1 MAKMKMKT
9 VRIIALR
16 QDRKRLLEH
25 LQDSALVQLT
35 KSETSREG
43 FKRVNVSSQMQVFER
58 NVELTKQALKI
69 LDNASP
75 EKAGMLASF
84 KGRREIDP
92 DEIGEIAAQAK
103 GVIEACTKITE
114 LDKLCADNAA
124 EQIRIKTQLA
134 QLESWQN
141 LDIPLNT
148 GDTRSTAVFI
158 GSLPEQYTEQRLKE
172 ALAAE
177 NPKLEFE
184 TEIQYSEANLTNVVL
199 FAPKSQKA
207 MAEEALR
214 ALGFAR
220 PMSPTHKTPKVK
232 AERLREKSSE
242 LNEQTKKAKEEIA
255 GYAEMREQIK
265 CTQDYF
271 SFRADKYNVINHLDH
286 SKHVFII
293 EGYVPEED
301 CEKLE
306 TLCTRV
312 ATCAVSFGDAGDDA
326 PVKLKNSRF
335 AEPAQGILTM
345 YSSPGV
351 TDIDPTP
358 VLAFFF
364 YFFFGMMFSDAGY
377 GLLMVL
383 ATGLMIKLFKPDK
396 KMRNN
401 LKLFQYCGVSTTL
414 WGLVFGSIFGDAP
427 AALYNMFTGSKVVM
441 AHSISNLGDPTPAL
455 LTWPTI
461 DPQKDALTLMIIS
474 IAFGLIHI
482 LVGMGC
488 KFIVCIRQ
496 KDYAG
501 AFFDTGLW
509 MLMLIGFAVLAAGLI
524 TTPVLVTVGA
534 VIAIACAVGLVL
546 TQGRGKKGVAGK
558 IIGGL
563 ASLYDITS
571 YISDLLSYSRLLALG
586 LTTGVM
592 AQVFN
597 MLATMMGTNVLGIV
611 FMIVIFLIGHAIN
624 IGLNALGAY
633 VHTMRLQYVEMFSK
647 FYEGGGKEFT
657 PFSLNSKY
665 IKIQEDK

>member
-1 MAKMKMKT
+1 MKT

-25 LQDSALVQLT
+25 LQDSGLVQVT
-35 KSETSREG
+35 KSEKSREG
-43 FKRVNVSSQMQVFER
+43 FRRVNMTSQMQVFER
-58 NVELTKQALKI
+58 NVDLTENALKT
-69 LDNASP
+69 LNDVSP
-75 EKAGMLASF
+75 EKTSMLDSF
-84 KGRREIDP
+84 KGRRVVDP
-92 DEIGEIAAQAK
+92 DDIGELASNANR
-103 GVIEACTKITE
+103 VIEVCTRIVQ
-114 LDKLCADNAA
+114 LDKERSDNAA
-124 EQIRIKTQLA
+124 EQLRIKTQLA
-134 QLESWQN
+134 QLEAWQK
-141 LDIPLNT
+141 LDIPLNST
-148 GDTRSTAVFI
+148 GTKSTAVFI
-158 GSLPEQYTEQRLKE
+158 GTLPEVYSEQQLKE
-172 ALAAE
+172 ALAKE
-177 NPKLEFE
+177 NPALEFAF
-184 TEIQYSEANLTNVVL
+184 EIIHTEANSTNIVVISP
-199 FAPKSQKA
+199 ASQKT
-207 MAEEALR
+207 MAEDALR
-214 ALGFAR
+214 TLGFAR
-220 PMSPTHKTPKVK
+220 PMSPTHKIPKEK
-232 AERLREKSSE
+232 AERLHKETDRLKSE
-242 LNEQTKKAKEEIA
+242 NEAAKKEIES
-255 GYAEMREQIK
+255 YADMREQIK
-265 CTQDYF
+265 ATQDYF
-271 SFRADKYNVINHLDH
+271 RIRADKYNVINHLDH
-286 SKHVFII
+286 SKHVFVI

-306 TLCTRV
+306 TLCNRV
-312 ATCAVSFGDAGDDA
+312 ATCTVEFADAGDDA
-326 PVKLKNSRF
+326 PVKLKNNKF

-345 YSSPGV
+345 YSSPGK

-358 VLAFFF
+358 LLAFFF

-377 GLLMVL
+377 GILMVI
-383 ATGLMIKLFKPDK
+383 ATGLMIKIFKPDK

-401 LKLFQYCGVSTTL
+401 LKLFQYCGISTTI
-414 WGLVFGSIFGDAP
+414 WGLVFGSFFGDAP
-427 AALYNMFTGSKVVM
+427 AAIYNMFTGSDVVM
-441 AHSISNLGDPTPAL
+441 AHSVSNMSDPTKAIMPM
-455 LTWPTI
+455 PVI

-488 KFIVCIRQ
+488 KFVVCWKQ

-546 TQGRGKKGVAGK
+546 TQGRGKKGIVGK
-558 IIGGL
+558 AIGGV

-597 MLATMMGTNVLGIV
+597 MLSTMMGTSVLGIV
-611 FMIVIFLIGHAIN
+611 FMILIFIVGHLIN

-647 FYEGGGKEFT
+647 FYEGGGKEFE

>member
-1 MAKMKMKT
+1 MKT

-35 KSETSREG
+35 KAEKSRDG
-43 FKRVNVSSQMQVFER
+43 FRRVNVTPQMQVFER
-58 NVELTKQALKI
+58 NVDLTQQALKI
-69 LDNASP
+69 LDSVKP
-75 EKAGMLASF
+75 EKTSMLDSF

-92 DEIGEIAAQAK
+92 DEIGEIAKDAK
-103 GVIEACTKITE
+103 EVIEICSNITE
-114 LDKLCADNAA
+114 LDKQCSDNAA

-134 QLESWQN
+134 QLESWQK

-148 GDTRSTAVFI
+148 TGTKSTAVFI
-158 GSLPEQYTEQRLKE
+158 GSLPEQYSEQRLKE
-172 ALAAE
+172 ALAKE
-177 NPKLEFE
+177 NPKLEFAV
-184 TEIQYSEANLTNVVL
+184 EIQYSEAAVTNVVV
-199 FAPKSQKA
+199 FTPQSQKT

-220 PMSPTHKTPKVK
+220 PMSPTHKIPKKK
-232 AERLREKSSE
+232 AERLRQKSEELRKSTEKAE
-242 LNEQTKKAKEEIA
+242 EEIA
-255 GYAEMREQIK
+255 SYADARDKIK
-265 CTQDYF
+265 VTQDYF
-271 SFRADKYNVINHLDH
+271 RLRSDKYNVINHLDH
-286 SKHVFII
+286 SKHVFVI

-306 TLCTRV
+306 ALCTRV
-312 ATCAVSFGDAGDDA
+312 ATCTVEFGEAGDDA
-326 PVKLKNSRF
+326 PVKLKNNKF

-345 YSSPGV
+345 YAAPGKS
-351 TDIDPTP
+351 DLDPTP
-358 VLAFFF
+358 ILAFFF

-377 GLLMVL
+377 GILMVI
-383 ATGLMIKLFKPDK
+383 ATGLMIKIFKPDK
-396 KMRNN
+396 KMYNN
-401 LKLFQYCGVSTTL
+401 LKLFQYCGVSTTI
-414 WGLVFGSIFGDAP
+414 WGLVFGSFFGDAP
-427 AALYNMFTGSKVVM
+427 AAIANMFTGTERVM
-441 AHSISNLGDPTPAL
+441 AHSISNMGDPTPAL
-455 LTWPTI
+455 MPWPTI

-474 IAFGLIHI
+474 IAFGLVHI

-488 KFIVCIRQ
+488 KFVVCLRQ
-496 KDYAG
+496 KDYGG

-509 MLMLIGFAVLAAGLI
+509 MLLLIGFAVLAAGMV
-524 TTPVLVTVGA
+524 TTPVLITVGA
-534 VIAIACAVGLVL
+534 VIALACAVGLVL
-546 TQGRGKKGVAGK
+546 TQGRGKKGIVGK
-558 IIGGL
+558 AIGGL
-563 ASLYDITS
+563 ASLYDITG

-611 FMIVIFLIGHAIN
+611 FMVVIFIVGHLVN

-647 FYEGGGKEFT
+647 FYEGGGKEFE
-657 PFSLNSKY
+657 PFSLNTKY

>member
-1 MAKMKMKT
+1 MKT

-35 KSETSREG
+35 KAEKSRDG
-43 FKRVNVSSQMQVFER
+43 FRRVNVTPQMQVFER
-58 NVELTKQALKI
+58 NVDLTQQALKI
-69 LDNASP
+69 LDSVKP
-75 EKAGMLASF
+75 EKTSMLDSF

-92 DEIGEIAAQAK
+92 DEIGEIAKDAK
-103 GVIEACTKITE
+103 EVIEICSNITE
-114 LDKLCADNAA
+114 LDKQCSDNAA

-134 QLESWQN
+134 QLESWQK

-148 GDTRSTAVFI
+148 TDTKSMAVFI
-158 GSLPEQYTEQRLKE
+158 GSLPEQYSEQRLKE
-172 ALAAE
+172 ALAKE
-177 NPKLEFE
+177 NPKLEFAV
-184 TEIQYSEANLTNVVL
+184 EIQYSEAAVTNVVV
-199 FAPKSQKA
+199 FTPQSQKT

-220 PMSPTHKTPKVK
+220 PMSPTHKIPKEK
-232 AERLREKSSE
+232 AERLRQKSEELRKSTEKAE
-242 LNEQTKKAKEEIA
+242 EEIA
-255 GYAEMREQIK
+255 IYADARDKIK
-265 CTQDYF
+265 VTQDYF
-271 SFRADKYNVINHLDH
+271 RLRSDKYNVINHLDH
-286 SKHVFII
+286 SKHVFVI

-306 TLCTRV
+306 ALCTRV
-312 ATCAVSFGDAGDDA
+312 ATCTVEFGEAGDDA
-326 PVKLKNSRF
+326 PVKLKNNKF

-345 YSSPGV
+345 YAAPGKS
-351 TDIDPTP
+351 DLDPTP
-358 VLAFFF
+358 ILAFFF

-377 GLLMVL
+377 GILMVI
-383 ATGLMIKLFKPDK
+383 ATGLMIKIFKPDK
-396 KMRNN
+396 KMYNN
-401 LKLFQYCGVSTTL
+401 LKLFQYCGVSTTI
-414 WGLVFGSIFGDAP
+414 WGLVFGSFFGDAP
-427 AALYNMFTGSKVVM
+427 AAIANMFTGTERVM
-441 AHSISNLGDPTPAL
+441 AHSISNMGDPTPAL
-455 LTWPTI
+455 MPWPTI

-474 IAFGLIHI
+474 IAFGLVHI

-488 KFIVCIRQ
+488 KFVVCLRQ
-496 KDYAG
+496 KDYGG

-509 MLMLIGFAVLAAGLI
+509 MLLLIGFAVLAAGMV
-524 TTPVLVTVGA
+524 TTPVLITVGA

-546 TQGRGKKGVAGK
+546 TQGRGKKGIVGK
-558 IIGGL
+558 AIGGL
-563 ASLYDITS
+563 ASLYDITG

-611 FMIVIFLIGHAIN
+611 FMVVIFIVGHLVN

-647 FYEGGGKEFT
+647 FYEGGGKEFE
-657 PFSLNSKY
+657 PFSLNTKY

>member
-1 MAKMKMKT
+1 MKT

-25 LQDSALVQLT
+25 LQDSALVQI
-35 KSETSREG
+35 SQSDTSRKG
-43 FKRVNVSSQMQVFER
+43 FGRVNVSSQMQVFER
-58 NVELTKQALKI
+58 NVDLTQQALKI

-92 DEIGEIAAQAK
+92 DEIGVIAAQAK
-103 GVIEACTKITE
+103 GVIEACTRITE
-114 LDKLCADNAA
+114 LDKQCADNAA

-134 QLESWQN
+134 QLESWQK

-148 GDTRSTAVFI
+148 GDTKSTAVFI
-158 GSLPEQYTEQRLKE
+158 GSLPEQYSEQTLKE
-172 ALAAE
+172 ALAKE

-184 TEIQYSEANLTNVVL
+184 LEIQYSEAGLTNVVL
-199 FAPKSQKA
+199 FAPKSQKT

-220 PMSPTHKTPKVK
+220 PMSPTHKTPKIK
-232 AERLREKSSE
+232 AERLRDKSRALSE
-242 LNEQTKKAKEEIA
+242 STQKAKEEIA
-255 GYAEMREQIK
+255 AYAEMREQIK
-265 CTQDYF
+265 STQDYF
-271 SFRADKYNVINHLDH
+271 RFRADKYNFFNHLDH
-286 SKHVFII
+286 SKHVFVI

-312 ATCAVSFGDAGDDA
+312 ATCSVEFDDAGDDA
-326 PVKLKNSRF
+326 PVKLKNNKF

-345 YSSPGV
+345 YASPGPA
-351 TDIDPTP
+351 DIDPTP

-377 GLLMVL
+377 GLLMII

-427 AALYNMFTGSKVVM
+427 AALYNMFTGSNVVM
-441 AHSISNLGDPTPAL
+441 AHSISNMGDPTPAL
-455 LTWPTI
+455 LPWPVI

-474 IAFGLIHI
+474 IAFGLVHI

-488 KFIVCIRQ
+488 KFIVCFRQ

-509 MLMLIGFAVLAAGLI
+509 MLMLVGFAVLAAGLI
-524 TTPVLVTVGA
+524 TAPVLVTVGA

-546 TQGRGKKGVAGK
+546 TQGRGKKGIVGK
-558 IIGGL
+558 AIGGL

-611 FMIVIFLIGHAIN
+611 FMIVIFLIGHLIN

>member
-1 MAKMKMKT
+1 MKT

-35 KSETSREG
+35 KAEKSRDG
-43 FKRVNVSSQMQVFER
+43 FRRVNVTPQMQVFER
-58 NVELTKQALKI
+58 NVDLTQQALKI
-69 LDNASP
+69 LDSVKP
-75 EKAGMLASF
+75 EKTSMLDSF

-92 DEIGEIAAQAK
+92 DEIGEIAKDAK
-103 GVIEACTKITE
+103 EVIEICSNITE
-114 LDKLCADNAA
+114 LDKQCSDNAA

-134 QLESWQN
+134 QLESWQK

-148 GDTRSTAVFI
+148 TGTKSTAVFI
-158 GSLPEQYTEQRLKE
+158 GSLPEQYSEQRLKE
-172 ALAAE
+172 ALAKE
-177 NPKLEFE
+177 NPKLEFAV
-184 TEIQYSEANLTNVVL
+184 EIQYSEAAVTNVLV
-199 FAPKSQKA
+199 FTPQSQKT

-220 PMSPTHKTPKVK
+220 PMSPTHKIPKKK
-232 AERLREKSSE
+232 AERLRQKSEELRKSTEKAE
-242 LNEQTKKAKEEIA
+242 EEIA
-255 GYAEMREQIK
+255 SYADARDKIK
-265 CTQDYF
+265 VTQDYF
-271 SFRADKYNVINHLDH
+271 RLRSDKYNVINHLDH
-286 SKHVFII
+286 SKHVFVI

-306 TLCTRV
+306 ALCTRV
-312 ATCAVSFGDAGDDA
+312 ATCTVEFGEAGDDA
-326 PVKLKNSRF
+326 PVKLKNNKF

-345 YSSPGV
+345 YAAPGKS
-351 TDIDPTP
+351 DLDPTP
-358 VLAFFF
+358 ILAFFF

-377 GLLMVL
+377 GILMVI
-383 ATGLMIKLFKPDK
+383 ATGLMIKIFKPDK
-396 KMRNN
+396 KMYNN
-401 LKLFQYCGVSTTL
+401 LKLFQYCGVSTTI
-414 WGLVFGSIFGDAP
+414 WGLVFGSFFGDAP
-427 AALYNMFTGSKVVM
+427 AAIANMFTGTERVM
-441 AHSISNLGDPTPAL
+441 AHSISNMGDPTPAL
-455 LTWPTI
+455 MPWPTI

-474 IAFGLIHI
+474 IAFGLVHI

-488 KFIVCIRQ
+488 KFVVCLRQ
-496 KDYAG
+496 KDYGG

-509 MLMLIGFAVLAAGLI
+509 MLLLIGFAVLAAGMV
-524 TTPVLVTVGA
+524 TTPVLITVGA
-534 VIAIACAVGLVL
+534 VIALACAVGLVL
-546 TQGRGKKGVAGK
+546 TQGRGKKGIVGK
-558 IIGGL
+558 AIGGL
-563 ASLYDITS
+563 ASLYDITG

-611 FMIVIFLIGHAIN
+611 FMVVIFVIGHLVN

-647 FYEGGGKEFT
+647 FYEGGGKEFE
-657 PFSLNSKY
+657 PFSLNTKY